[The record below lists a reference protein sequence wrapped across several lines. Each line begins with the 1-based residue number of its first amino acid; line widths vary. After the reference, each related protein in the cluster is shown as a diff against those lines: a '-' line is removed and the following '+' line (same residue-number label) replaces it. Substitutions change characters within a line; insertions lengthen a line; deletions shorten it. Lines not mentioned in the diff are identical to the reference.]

1 MRWLSIGYRLF
12 VAELIRGVRRRRGP
26 SLWDIHTFGRAG
38 IYTCKKPPILF
49 FSFLFLEEKMV
60 TKQNQSRMTS
70 ENKGNGAKENISW
83 PMVCFLSVH
92 DVGESFR

>member
-1 MRWLSIGYRLF
+1 
-12 VAELIRGVRRRRGP
+12 
-26 SLWDIHTFGRAG
+26 
-38 IYTCKKPPILF
+38 
-49 FSFLFLEEKMV
+49 MV

-92 DVGESFR
+92 DVGESFK